1 MNGRGRFPPWTRV
14 VFGAALTV
22 LWPAAP
28 AVGQGLS
35 DYDYE
40 DLSFRG
46 IGVDAGYIWPGIV
59 EATEAFGLRAD
70 LGYLG
75 PGIRIL
81 PRVGYWSSRMKA
93 DEVRAFEDR
102 VAALVAEQNPGSPRP
117 DVDLGVVGWSG
128 FSVGTEAQF
137 VWRVPSDVLTFVGLG
152 VAAHFQN
159 GSGEA
164 VEDTFV
170 EDLIDSTVVG
180 ANLHAGLEVP
190 LGRRLRAYGDARYEF
205 AGDVRFF
212 GVRAGLQIMF
222 QDPAPGERG
231 TS

>member
-1 MNGRGRFPPWTRV
+1 MTILRRARRW
-14 VFGAALTV
+14 AAGSALALV
-22 LWPAAP
+22 ASAGGV
-28 AVGQGLS
+28 AGQGLS

-40 DLSFRG
+40 DLAFRG
-46 IGVDAGYIWPGIV
+46 IGVDVGYIWPGIV
-59 EATEAFGLRAD
+59 EATESYGLRVD

-81 PRVGYWSSRMKA
+81 PRIGYWSSRMKA
-93 DEVRAFEDR
+93 EEVQAFEDR
-102 VAALVAEQNPGSPRP
+102 VASLVFEQNPGSPRP
-117 DVDLGVVGWSG
+117 DVDLGVVGWSA
-128 FSVGTEAQF
+128 FSLGTEAQF
-137 VWRVPSDVLTFVGLG
+137 VWRVPYDVLTFVGVG

-164 VEDTFV
+164 VDDTFV
-170 EDLIDSTVVG
+170 EDLIDSTVAG
-180 ANLHAGLEVP
+180 ANLHAGIEVP
-190 LGRRLRAYGDARYEF
+190 LSRRLRAYGDARYEL